1 MSRQIGN
8 ESKEIITNNI
18 ISILLLLAAII
29 ETQRNSRR
37 EAI

>member
-1 MSRQIGN
+1 MSQQISN
-8 ESKEIITNNI
+8 ESKEIIISNI
-18 ISILLLLAAII
+18 IPILLLLPTVI